1 VLGHRPRLA
10 IAALVAVFALL
21 PIACG
26 GDGGED
32 ADEDDPATPQ
42 AEDSSTTAKPTT
54 TAPSV
59 EAEVEAAY
67 LAYWEM
73 NERLAGAPDPA
84 DPEIERLSM
93 GTAKDRLVSG
103 LTGFVTKGQTVRF
116 NDAYSHDILSI
127 DSDGDMA
134 QLRDCHVDDA
144 TVLDAQSGSEV
155 ESAIATNHLDVTLT
169 RTSEGWKISRVERI
183 GIWEGVTECE

>member
-10 IAALVAVFALL
+10 ATALVALFALSTA
-21 PIACG
+21 ACG
-26 GDGGED
+26 GSDGDD
-32 ADEDDPATPQ
+32 ADDDPATTEP
-42 AEDSSTTAKPTT
+42 ADESSTSADPTT

-103 LTGFVTKGQTVRF
+103 ITGFVTKGQTVRF
-116 NDAYSHDILSI
+116 NDAYTHDILSI
-127 DSDGDMA
+127 DSNGDSA

-144 TVLDAQSGSEV
+144 TILDAETGEEI

-169 RTSEGWKISRVERI
+169 RTPDGWKISRVERI